1 MADVDDYE
9 LHRRPAPGHSRLS
22 QEKSYVQL
30 LLRTT
35 SRNGLLHKTMNMNP
49 PPPEIRE
56 AACGGCVQQDGR
68 PDHKT

>member
-1 MADVDDYE
+1 MTMSFTAG
-9 LHRRPAPGHSRLS
+9 LHPDTAFFQVS
-22 QEKSYVQL
+22 QSYVQL

-35 SRNGLLHKTMNMNP
+35 RRNGLLHKTMNMNP